1 MEYIVNSAEM
11 KRADYY
17 TVHSIG
23 IPSMV
28 LMERAALCTAEELLG
43 STFDLKRVVVVCGTG
58 NNGGDGIAI
67 ARLLHLKNIDVKILF
82 AGDEGKSTDETRQQ
96 LEIARKYGIQI
107 CKNTDFEDCTAI
119 VDALFGIGISRPI
132 EGKLAFLIDKM
143 NNSGADILSVDI
155 PSGISA
161 DTGEVMGRAVRAKMT
176 VTFAYRK
183 LGHILYPGVEY
194 AGVVKLKD
202 IGITDL
208 SFEGL
213 YPGTITDCKITG
225 GRKNEQAL

>member
-11 KRADYY
+11 KRADFN
-17 TVHSIG
+17 TINHIG

-28 LMERAALCTAEELLG
+28 LMERAALGVAEELLCG
-43 STFDLKRVVVVCGTG
+43 AFDLKKVVVVCGSG

-67 ARLLHLKNIDVKILF
+67 ARMLYLKNIDIKILF
-82 AGDEGKSTDETRQQ
+82 QGNENKCTDETRQQ
-96 LEIARKYGIQI
+96 MEIARKYGIEI
-107 CKNTDFEDCTAI
+107 CKDETFEGCTTI

-132 EGKLAFLIDKM
+132 EGELASFIDKI

-161 DTGEVMGRAVRAKMT
+161 DTAEVMGRAVRAKMT

-183 LGHILYPGVEY
+183 LGLVLQPGAEY
-194 AGVVKLKD
+194 AGIVRLKD

-208 SFEGL
+208 SFEGE
-213 YPGTITDCKITG
+213 YPGATTDNINHTVHDKS
-225 GRKNEQAL
+225 LD

>member
-11 KRADYY
+11 KRADYN
-17 TVHSIG
+17 TIHKIG

-28 LMERAALCTAEELLG
+28 LMERAALCITEELLG
-43 STFDLKRVVVVCGTG
+43 GAFDLKKVVAVCGSG

-67 ARLLHLKNIDVKILF
+67 ARLIYLKNIDVKILF
-82 AGDEGKSTDETRQQ
+82 IGDEKKATDETRQQ
-96 LEIARKYGIQI
+96 MEIARKYGIQI
-107 CKNTDFEDCTAI
+107 CENADFDGCTTI
-119 VDALFGIGISRPI
+119 VDALFGIGISRPV
-132 EGKLAFLIDKM
+132 EGELASIIDKM

-183 LGHILYPGVEY
+183 QGLLLHPGAEH
-194 AGVVKLKD
+194 AGIVKLKD

-208 SFEGL
+208 SFEGV
-213 YPGTITDCKITG
+213 YPETIVD
-225 GRKNEQAL
+225 